1 MPPSKKRTSSIVK
14 NGRRQFSIALRE
26 PRVLPNDEIELPSPD
41 NLPPEPPSPKLL
53 TMILPPIIMV
63 GGMVVYTLASRTTN
77 LTLII
82 PMLLMSLGFPAANL
96 ISQASEKKKFQQK
109 LEQREEEYL
118 NKLAE
123 VKKLIRQLIQRQRSV
138 LDQEYPR
145 LREVLEIC
153 ISLGSNPR
161 LWWRRPHDDDFLC
174 LRMGTG
180 NLRTSFTIKS
190 PRVFDP
196 KDPLLKH
203 AQQLIHEYEWS
214 PAMPLMLDLKTAGS
228 LILAGSSV
236 KAVEPLMRRLVLDLI
251 VHHSP
256 YDVEI
261 FILAD
266 RHGSEEKWAWLKWA
280 PHTKALTGRA
290 TTRHL
295 SFTLKQNGLI
305 LSELMDLFEIR
316 RQQSKNFSDHQNIQ
330 TPAIVVLLED
340 AGLTRQ
346 SPDLALIAAQGFN
359 YGIYLIFM
367 GEQNAPNS
375 CRTRI
380 DIHEN
385 GGFRYLETW
394 SGKGDGLSIEGQA
407 EFAQILE
414 LEKACRTLAGLEI
427 AGGKN
432 AIELPDTVRIS
443 QILGSKSLSL
453 NDIVKNWSTPRPET
467 EQVLFPI
474 GLTVGREGLC
484 PLCVDFRPEEIGGA
498 SEYHAMLIGT
508 TGSGKSI
515 FLQSLVLATA
525 FKYSP
530 NLINFLFMD
539 FKAGAAELKKI
550 SGLPHV
556 IGMIN
561 DLTPAL
567 AERALQALENELD
580 RRKLEFDSAG
590 KITDI
595 WDYNRRFSGQM
606 MPHLLVVIDEFSEG
620 IKILP
625 NLVDRLRELGRQG
638 RAFGM
643 YFLLANQEVNAAAE
657 SLKSNVGWYVV
668 LKVKRPEEMAL
679 IDRSLPI
686 ASSRGRGYL
695 RMKSDIFEF
704 QGAYAGLPILQD
716 AIASREEFE
725 ISEALADGTLKQV
738 FSQSPYDSEIDGKQ
752 STLKS
757 EMDTILDLCKDAFNQ
772 LSLKPHQPIY
782 TEPLRVDKTLSELLE
797 KVSTFRSFERNVWSD
812 ILNPTHW
819 LKVPI
824 GEIDLPQVCDQQ
836 PLVLDFGLGD
846 GHLWII
852 GSPGSGKDRV
862 IKSTLLS
869 LSTTHTPEE
878 VQFYIVD
885 LGSGKMKDLDLLP
898 HTGAVIR
905 QAEKERL
912 ERLGRYLEIQ
922 LEERSIRYEPHH
934 YDFPEIIVVV
944 YNYYEVKNLPPEL
957 ADLFTRIVSIG
968 KGIGIH
974 MIIATNR
981 GNDINRVVSSNIAQR
996 IVLQMATSEEYQDV
1010 IGVRPFS
1017 LSMKAESRGYWVGNT
1032 VAECQVALPVLDNQ
1046 QLISYSNQAAII
1058 NSAWCGRKRP
1068 IPIETIPE
1076 VIEYSQIQK
1085 DLKVDANDQSKWMI
1099 PLGYAYDTIEMI
1111 WADWLAEMPIWL
1123 ILGPRLTGKTSFLI
1137 WLCMAIYQ
1145 QSTSETIIS
1154 IFAPRRGPLSR
1165 IEPSALP
1172 GKILSTSEQ
1181 MMEVLEQIQSK
1192 LNDQDHPK
1200 FVLLIDDAGSLFNP
1214 EFSQVFALLNQICT
1228 QFSSIHDLF
1237 MVVSGSR
1244 DELQTQSLSPFVKL
1258 LRQSRTGLS
1267 LSYEIT
1273 DLDWLGIQGTLQ
1285 LRRVGLIQGR
1295 GVWSSLGRSRHI
1307 QFPLVRLTR
1316 Q

>member
-1 MPPSKKRTSSIVK
+1 MPPSQKRISSTVK
-14 NGRRQFSIALRE
+14 NGRRRFSIALRE
-26 PRVLPNDEIELPSPD
+26 PRILPNDEIELPSPD
-41 NLPPEPPSPKLL
+41 IFPPEPPSPKLL
-53 TMILPPIIMV
+53 TMILPPIVMV
-63 GGMVVYTLASRTTN
+63 GGMVVYTIASGNTN

-82 PMLLMSLGFPAANL
+82 PMLLMSLGFPMANL
-96 ISQASEKKKFQQK
+96 IGQSSDRRKYRRK
-109 LEQREEEYL
+109 LELREEDYL
-118 NKLAE
+118 NRLAE
-123 VKKLIRQLIQRQRSV
+123 VKNRVNQLIHRQRSV

-145 LREVLEIC
+145 LRETME
-153 ISLGSNPR
+153 ISLSSGTNPR

-180 NLRTSFTIKS
+180 NLRTCFTIKP

-196 KDPLLKH
+196 KDPLLAHSQKI
-203 AQQLIHEYEWS
+203 IHDYEWA
-214 PAMPLMLDLKTAGS
+214 PAMPLSLDLKQAGS
-228 LILAGSSV
+228 LLLAGASI
-236 KAVEPLMRRLVLDLI
+236 KAVEPFMRRLVVDLI

-261 FILAD
+261 YLLAD
-266 RHGSEEKWAWLKWA
+266 RQGSEEKWEWLKWA
-280 PHTKALTGRA
+280 PHTKALTGRVL
-290 TTRHL
+290 TNHI
-295 SFTLKQNGLI
+295 SFSLKQNSLI
-305 LSELMDLFEIR
+305 VSKLIDIYEER
-316 RQQSKNFSDHQNIQ
+316 KQQSKSFSDHQNIQ
-330 TPAIVVLLED
+330 IPAIVVLLED
-340 AGLTRQ
+340 SGLTRQ

-359 YGIYLIFM
+359 YGIYLIFL

-407 EFAQILE
+407 EFAQISD
-414 LEKACRTLAGLEI
+414 LEKVCKTLAGLEI

-432 AIELPDTVRIS
+432 AIELPDTVRVS
-443 QILGSKSLSL
+443 QILGSNSLSL
-453 NDIVKNWSTPRPET
+453 ETVVNNWSTSCPET
-467 EQVLFPI
+467 DQVLFPI
-474 GLTVGREGLC
+474 GLTVNRDVLC
-484 PLCVDFRPEEIGGA
+484 SLCLDFRPETIGGVG
-498 SEYHAMLIGT
+498 EYHAMLIGT

-515 FLQSLVLATA
+515 FLQSLVLASA

-550 SGLPHV
+550 SELPHV

-580 RRKLEFDSAG
+580 RRKLVFDSSG
-590 KITDI
+590 KVTDI
-595 WDYNRRFSGQM
+595 WDFNRRFTNQLI
-606 MPHLLVVIDEFSEG
+606 PHLLVVIDEFSEG

-657 SLKSNVGWYVV
+657 SLKSNVGWYIV
-668 LKVKRPEEMAL
+668 LKVKRPEEMSL
-679 IDRSLPI
+679 IDRGLPI

-695 RMKSDIFEF
+695 RVKGDIYEF
-704 QGAYAGLPILQD
+704 QGAYAGLPLLND
-716 AIASREEFE
+716 AAASWEEFE
-725 ISEALADGTLKQV
+725 ISQVLADGSLKQLYKR
-738 FSQSPYDSEIDGKQ
+738 SPFNPDINGGQGD
-752 STLKS
+752 LKS
-757 EMDTILDLCKDAFNQ
+757 EMDVVLDLCKEAINQ
-772 LSLKPHQPIY
+772 LHLQPRLPIY
-782 TEPLRVDKTLSELLE
+782 TEPLPPNQNLKDIFL
-797 KVSTFRSFERNVWSD
+797 KVNTYRRFEQNGWSD
-812 ILNPTHW
+812 IQDPAQW
-819 LKVPI
+819 LKAPI
-824 GEIDLPQVCDQQ
+824 GEIDLPQICAQQ
-836 PLVLDFGLGD
+836 PLILDFGFGD

-912 ERLGRYLEIQ
+912 ERLGRYLDTQ
-922 LEERSIRYEPHH
+922 LEERSGRYEPHNF
-934 YDFPEIIVVV
+934 DFPEIFVVV
-944 YNYYEVKNLPPEL
+944 YNYYEVRNLPPEL

-968 KGIGIH
+968 KGVGIH

-996 IVLQMATSEEYQDV
+996 IVLQMATNEEYQDV

-1017 LSMKAESRGYWVGNT
+1017 LSMRAESRGYWVGDT

-1046 QLISYSNQAAII
+1046 QSLNFSNQAAIVD
-1058 NSAWCGRKRP
+1058 SVWDGKKRP
-1068 IPIETIPE
+1068 MPIAIIPE

-1085 DLKVDANDQSKWMI
+1085 DLMFNEIDQGKWMI
-1099 PLGYAYDTIEMI
+1099 PIGYAYDTIEMI
-1111 WADWLAEMPIWL
+1111 WADWLTEMPVWL
-1123 ILGPRLTGKTSFLI
+1123 VLGPRLTGKTSFLI
-1137 WLCMAIYQ
+1137 WLSVVIHQ
-1145 QSTSETIIS
+1145 KSTSETEIFL
-1154 IFAPRRGPLSR
+1154 FAPRRGPLSR
-1165 IEPSALP
+1165 LDSKELP
-1172 GKILSTSEQ
+1172 GKICTTSDQ
-1181 MMEVLEQIQSK
+1181 MMEVLEQIQSQI
-1192 LNDQDHPK
+1192 NEQYHPR
-1200 FVLLIDDAGSLFNP
+1200 FVLLIDDTGSLFNP
-1214 EFSQVFALLNQICT
+1214 EYSQVFSLLNQICA
-1228 QFSSIHDLF
+1228 QFSSFHDFF
-1237 MVVSGSR
+1237 MVAAGSR

-1267 LSYEIT
+1267 LSYEST
-1273 DLDWLGIQGTLQ
+1273 DLDWLGIQATLQ

-1307 QFPLVRLTR
+1307 QIPLVRFTNH
-1316 Q
+1316 